1 MPDNFYG
8 STPPQNSPDPDGDD
22 VFGWVVALIALFVF
36 WPVGLFLVLRKLLK
50 SFGASKSAQPR
61 ATGQPQRVQPAQ
73 PQPAQTQAGRRSSD
87 GTGFLIGGGITTGL
101 FGFSLLV
108 TLAEAIASHGVLYAL
123 STLISLAVFT
133 GAGLA
138 LLGVGFSRRRRAKRF
153 RQYLGLIGRRESV
166 GVEALAKA
174 AGRSP
179 RKVREELQEMLD
191 LGVLPTGYLDL
202 ANDRLVLSAQ
212 GISDPPKPEPEP
224 EPEQKPQEKDEYA
237 VLAEIREVNDAIPDP
252 VMSAKID
259 RIGELTGRILD
270 YQRQNPAK
278 AGQLRSFLNYY
289 LPTTLKILR
298 AYAQL
303 DQQGVEGENISAA
316 KTRIE
321 GMMDKVVEGFEKQLD
336 LLFRDEALDITSD
349 VSVLEKMLEKD
360 GLGQGGMTL

>member
-1 MPDNFYG
+1 MPDNYY
-8 STPPQNSPDPDGDD
+8 PQNSPDPDGDG

-36 WPVGLFLVLRKLLK
+36 WPVGIFLVLRKLLK
-50 SFGASKSAQPR
+50 SFGASKSP
-61 ATGQPQRVQPAQ
+61 QPQRVQSAQ

-166 GVEALAKA
+166 SVEALAKA

-179 RKVREELQEMLD
+179 RKVREDLQDMLN

-202 ANDRLVLSAQ
+202 ASDRLVLSAQ
-212 GISDPPKPEPEP
+212 GISDPPKPEPKPEP
-224 EPEQKPQEKDEYA
+224 EPEQKPQEEDDYA
-237 VLAEIREVNDAIPDP
+237 VLAEIRAVNDAIPDP

-278 AGQLRSFLNYY
+278 AGQLRGFLNYY

-316 KTRIE
+316 KARIE

-336 LLFRDEALDITSD
+336 LLFRDKAMDIASD
-349 VSVLEKMLEKD
+349 VSVLEQMLEKD